1 MGQKT
6 EFVGA
11 LADLTELTPQTAY
24 ALTTSPRAYA
34 VVIDDLLRLISL

>member
-24 ALTTSPRAYA
+24 ALVFVPM
-34 VVIDDLLRLISL
+34 LLL